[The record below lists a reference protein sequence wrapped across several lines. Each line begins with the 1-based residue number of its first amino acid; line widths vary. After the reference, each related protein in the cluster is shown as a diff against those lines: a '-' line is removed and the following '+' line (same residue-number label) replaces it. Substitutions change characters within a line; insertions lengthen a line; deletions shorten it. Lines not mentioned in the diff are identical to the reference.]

1 MIVIVLT
8 NKEVKTRPLEKYL
21 THAST
26 KPLSRKTMQKQN
38 VNINKYTEVTKGT
51 KQIQELI
58 KTIKLKSSLEGLRE
72 KLQGTE
78 EIVSKL

>member
-1 MIVIVLT
+1 
-8 NKEVKTRPLEKYL
+8 
-21 THAST
+21 
-26 KPLSRKTMQKQN
+26 MQKQN

-58 KTIKLKSSLEGLRE
+58 KTIKLKSSLGGLRE